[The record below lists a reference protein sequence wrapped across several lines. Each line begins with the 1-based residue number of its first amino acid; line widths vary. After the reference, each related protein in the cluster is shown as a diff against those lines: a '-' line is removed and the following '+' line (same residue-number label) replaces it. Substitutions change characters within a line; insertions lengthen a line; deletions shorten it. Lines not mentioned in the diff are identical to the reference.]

1 MSKTTQEHNF
11 FKGKVSLSD
20 EDLAK
25 IHIQEKKMLGLSL
38 LSYKKKR
45 LGWDNIS
52 ASQNQKFLTW
62 KIGKK
67 NLSL

>member
-52 ASQNQKFLTW
+52 ASQNQKFIKW